1 MASPSHTM
9 RRILHST
16 AVRSR
21 MSNALCERSL
31 SSSTAVQSPPPK
43 RFDASGSIPAFVP
56 PTRQAMTDYIRSLS
70 RLLDSPITSAAGGP
84 GGVNSQQ
91 RRGITSKFNFDTYK
105 LVRQLER
112 QGFTRGQAVAI
123 MRTINAL
130 LVDST
135 LSIRSG
141 ILSKTDLD
149 NQTYLYKAHLQEL
162 RNELQLLRQN
172 DSTQLKADTD
182 QILRDTESMNAKFSE
197 LVGSLKTD
205 VSMDL
210 NNHKADGREIGTDT
224 DLNIQEIHHKLIV
237 RISDLKTRI
246 ETMKVETTR
255 NIVWMA
261 LATFAILMSVD
272 WISPAASTAKASEP
286 QQQQQP
292 PPPVLSAF
300 PHPLRSQQQQTSQP
314 IQQQQQQIPPQQ
326 QPLQQGNQ
334 FPQQQMPVNQSNAQT
349 QTGEHVISY

>member
-1 MASPSHTM
+1 
-9 RRILHST
+9 
-16 AVRSR
+16 
-21 MSNALCERSL
+21 MSSD
-31 SSSTAVQSPPPK
+31 TT
-43 RFDASGSIPAFVP
+43 GTGFVP
-56 PTRQAMTDYIRSLS
+56 PTRQAMTEYIRSLA
-70 RLLDSPITSAAGGP
+70 RLMDAKAGAAAGTGP
-84 GGVNSQQ
+84 AGGAALVSNQQ
-91 RRGITSKFNFDTYK
+91 RRTITSKFNFDTYK

-182 QILRDTESMNAKFSE
+182 QIMRDTESMNAKFSE

-210 NNHKADGREIGTDT
+210 NNHKTDGREIGTDT

-237 RISDLKTRI
+237 KISDLKTRI

-261 LATFAILMSVD
+261 LGTFAILMSVD
-272 WISPAASTAKASEP
+272 WISPAVTPGAKTE
-286 QQQQQP
+286 QQSQSQP

-300 PHPLRSQQQQTSQP
+300 PHPLRTSQPPQQQQQAQLPTNQQQQSTQTQQTPTGQTQQIPAGQQQQTT
-314 IQQQQQQIPPQQ
+314 
-326 QPLQQGNQ
+326 LA
-334 FPQQQMPVNQSNAQT
+334 NAQT
-349 QTGEHVISY
+349 QTGEHIMSY